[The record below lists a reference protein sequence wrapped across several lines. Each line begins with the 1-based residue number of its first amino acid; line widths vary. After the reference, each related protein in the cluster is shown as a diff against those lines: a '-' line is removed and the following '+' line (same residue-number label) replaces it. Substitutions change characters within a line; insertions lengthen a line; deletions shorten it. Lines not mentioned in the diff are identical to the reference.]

1 MILEALTHPVPPR
14 SQSQST
20 RNPKSEPA
28 PEIKLEP
35 TSQTHKTDAHDCY
48 CLPCGD
54 SSSAEGCARDR
65 RSHHTRQEV
74 AVDLKSNIF
83 WAIASLALMAS
94 ALYVDQ
100 GPAVPLMAEFSE
112 LARDSAG

>member
-1 MILEALTHPVPPR
+1 MLKALTHPVPPR

-20 RNPKSEPA
+20 RNPE

-35 TSQTHKTDAHDCY
+35 TLQPHKPDAHDCY
-48 CLPCGD
+48 CLPCGN
-54 SSSAEGCARDR
+54 SGSALRCARDR
-65 RSHHTRQEV
+65 KLRHTRQEV

-83 WAIASLALMAS
+83 WAIASIALMAS

-100 GPAVPLMAEFSE
+100 GPAMPLMAEFSE
-112 LARDSAG
+112 LTRESAG